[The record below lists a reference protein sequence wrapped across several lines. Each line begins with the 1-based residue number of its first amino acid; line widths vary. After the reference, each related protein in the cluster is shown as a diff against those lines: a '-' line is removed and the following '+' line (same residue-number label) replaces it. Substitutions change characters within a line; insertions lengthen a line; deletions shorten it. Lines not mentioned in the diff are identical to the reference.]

1 MLVACLPLNALSA
14 GEPPAAGSAALP
26 PAETSGIEESSEVC
40 IVEEDLSKRGEYEK
54 HFLCS
59 DGTYIAVTYAEPVH
73 YLDADGTWAD
83 TDVALSLNTASSR
96 YEAQSGGF
104 AVSFASAYSA
114 SAQQPAAVS
123 MTDGAFPVSWTTAVA
138 GTLLPAAGRS
148 GLQAS
153 ASCDALVPYT
163 PSVSVLTAQ
172 QSQAASLQSFAGRPV
187 ADADSFA
194 APDRISVAQYTGIAQ
209 TAGQSAGVSL
219 RYSVS
224 QHRIKEDIIIADKSA
239 VTDFVTTL
247 DIGALT
253 AAPQDDGSVL
263 LTDGNGDTV
272 YTVGVPYLYDAEYN
286 VSYDVEVT
294 VSQTGS
300 VCRIT
305 YSPDREWMFS
315 DERVYPVVLDPTITS
330 GEYAANIVDTY
341 VTQADSNNHSGEG
354 NLVVGIKSGK
364 INRAYIKINNL
375 PSLPDDVVPLSANL
389 TIKHGANTTTGRAMS
404 LYYAGSSWNQSTITY
419 TNQPSASTF
428 IRSCAFNTSN
438 VLFSFNSSQIQTLYQ
453 KSGSNTNYGFQLRY
467 SSESTTNP
475 DYNMLRSMEY
485 PTASEQ
491 PCFTVNYGYSLP
503 ESLSAGEIYLF
514 KNADSGKYMDV
525 QNGTDANDTNVI
537 QWGWNGSAA
546 QQFKLELSSTGN
558 GYILRS
564 QVGGKT
570 RVLDIYKT
578 NGRVENGN
586 NVQIYTNIDP
596 KAQEWLILPVDATKF
611 RIVPRSNPALSLT
624 SYGSS
629 NGTADGRTTTSA
641 GNVFVSTYTGATNQL
656 WEIYDTDRN
665 RISNDFIGILSHGK
679 YYMINRYSSRFIKNV
694 GNMVYVRDGFTD
706 LAMFS
711 NEWLIT
717 QTDSGKYC
725 IQPANRSDLFLCGDT
740 ETQTV
745 GLYGSPVSYW
755 DYTNAPQA
763 GPLLYITSGGTQYA
777 LAESDGELVLRPR
790 LTQPGTEEYFSQSWR
805 FISVGSYVAL
815 SSVSFSDL
823 SVDIGESV
831 NANIASKN
839 PTNASLTLITDFTY
853 EVDEN
858 SPQDIVSVNNVTGYF
873 TGEKAGTTTIVATH
887 KVTGKTNRFDV
898 LVNPIIEQKNII
910 KYLKDSFSIKANI
923 HNSCSV
929 NWDVSDSNIITYTIE
944 NNIIQLTC
952 KNTGSA
958 RITASYGEAQ
968 ETCLITVYA
977 AEDGIY
983 RLKNL
988 SSGLYVDV
996 DGNAN
1001 NENNILE
1008 QWDGL
1013 NADQSQLWRLQ
1024 RISGNYYTLQNEYS
1038 KYYMTVPSSKIT
1050 ENNADIIQASYQNLT
1065 TQRWKIVSQNEKI
1078 IITPCS
1084 GESNNLQ
1091 LAVNNSI
1098 FNGNGVDIHQI
1109 SSVNDDRNKWELEKP
1124 SFAFSIILYNN
1135 SKDSLVE
1142 SIQNKS
1148 SANNKYGMLY
1158 TAEHS
1163 KSLLLYNMQNIPKIL
1178 VACHARSYVIAN
1190 DDTDF
1195 LTIHDIKDLPNN
1207 AFSESEFI
1215 FLAGCYTASHVCY
1228 LNHTGE
1234 CIDGIPLH
1242 PRFSR
1247 GEIDDKGILLD
1258 FPYENICEAIYNK
1271 GAPIVGGWTKAVELN
1286 SGSIWIKEFAESIAN
1301 GLNVWEASSIAD
1313 NISYYQYNDPRDP
1326 EKTHAPSSRFY
1337 S

>member
-1 MLVACLPLNALSA
+1 M
-14 GEPPAAGSAALP
+14 
-26 PAETSGIEESSEVC
+26 
-40 IVEEDLSKRGEYEK
+40 
-54 HFLCS
+54 
-59 DGTYIAVTYAEPVH
+59 
-73 YLDADGTWAD
+73 
-83 TDVALSLNTASSR
+83 
-96 YEAQSGGF
+96 
-104 AVSFASAYSA
+104 
-114 SAQQPAAVS
+114 
-123 MTDGAFPVSWTTAVA
+123 
-138 GTLLPAAGRS
+138 
-148 GLQAS
+148 
-153 ASCDALVPYT
+153 
-163 PSVSVLTAQ
+163 
-172 QSQAASLQSFAGRPV
+172 
-187 ADADSFA
+187 
-194 APDRISVAQYTGIAQ
+194 
-209 TAGQSAGVSL
+209 
-219 RYSVS
+219 
-224 QHRIKEDIIIADKSA
+224 
-239 VTDFVTTL
+239 
-247 DIGALT
+247 
-253 AAPQDDGSVL
+253 L

-364 INRAYIKINNL
+364 INRAYIKISNL
-375 PSLPDDVVPLSANL
+375 PAIPAGVTPLTAQL
-389 TIKHGANTTTGRAMS
+389 LIKHGANTTTGRTMS

-438 VLFSFNSSQIQTLYQ
+438 VLFSFNPSQIQTLYQ

-485 PTASEQ
+485 PTASEK

-777 LAESDGELVLRPR
+777 LAESDGELVLQPR

-823 SVDIGESV
+823 SVDVGESV

-873 TGEKAGTTTIVATH
+873 TGEKAGYVSIIATH
-887 KVTGKTNRFDV
+887 KSSGITSFFEVEVTPLLIYQTRNRERLGFADASNDLDTTVITPEDLLYSDKSKEQLINGNLMISNSDLYDLNGQISIARRVQIMKDFYHSQINYDPEFTIILDDMIDHFVSGSGTDYTNDALSEAVIENEASTAYVSGVKERVAYLLNRYAGNIGALYYDSD
-898 LVNPIIEQKNII
+898 LWINPIERKQQPMVWALLGKDKGGCQEFSFLAEPSFGSNCGNPGLSLGIDSLYGNKIEVLSYAQ
-910 KYLKDSFSIKANI
+910 SE
-923 HNSCSV
+923 NSYTGELQFTYYDHFGLDADDLISEKS
-929 NWDVSDSNIITYTIE
+929 NGYVSLRPGTIPAFRQFYILQHWNSLILNSTYP
-944 NNIIQLTC
+944 NHP
-952 KNTGSA
+952 K
-958 RITASYGEAQ
+958 
-968 ETCLITVYA
+968 
-977 AEDGIY
+977 
-983 RLKNL
+983 
-988 SSGLYVDV
+988 
-996 DGNAN
+996 
-1001 NENNILE
+1001 
-1008 QWDGL
+1008 
-1013 NADQSQLWRLQ
+1013 
-1024 RISGNYYTLQNEYS
+1024 
-1038 KYYMTVPSSKIT
+1038 PF
-1050 ENNADIIQASYQNLT
+1050 LT
-1065 TQRWKIVSQNEKI
+1065 T
-1078 IITPCS
+1078 ITFT
-1084 GESNNLQ
+1084 
-1091 LAVNNSI
+1091 V
-1098 FNGNGVDIHQI
+1098 
-1109 SSVNDDRNKWELEKP
+1109 
-1124 SFAFSIILYNN
+1124 AFS
-1135 SKDSLVE
+1135 
-1142 SIQNKS
+1142 
-1148 SANNKYGMLY
+1148 G
-1158 TAEHS
+1158 
-1163 KSLLLYNMQNIPKIL
+1163 
-1178 VACHARSYVIAN
+1178 VI
-1190 DDTDF
+1190 
-1195 LTIHDIKDLPNN
+1195 
-1207 AFSESEFI
+1207 S
-1215 FLAGCYTASHVCY
+1215 
-1228 LNHTGE
+1228 
-1234 CIDGIPLH
+1234 
-1242 PRFSR
+1242 
-1247 GEIDDKGILLD
+1247 
-1258 FPYENICEAIYNK
+1258 
-1271 GAPIVGGWTKAVELN
+1271 
-1286 SGSIWIKEFAESIAN
+1286 
-1301 GLNVWEASSIAD
+1301 
-1313 NISYYQYNDPRDP
+1313 
-1326 EKTHAPSSRFY
+1326 
-1337 S
+1337 